1 MPMNRR
7 TLMLA
12 GAAATLLGSH
22 GVRAEPQERRARAFP
37 KGFLWG
43 AATAGHQVEGNNTAS
58 DLWLLEHLKP
68 TIFAEPSG
76 DACNSLELWAQDL
89 DLVRGFGLNTYRFS
103 LEWARIE
110 PEPGQFS
117 GAMLDHYARIIDG
130 CRTRD
135 LTPMVTFNHFTAP
148 RWFSGDGG
156 WLSSD
161 SPSRFARFCE
171 RAARH
176 VGVHVGY
183 AITLNEPNILRL
195 LKMLGLP
202 PPLLETQHAML
213 AAAAHA
219 TRTAVFSA
227 LNAANEEDLER
238 MLPNLLAG
246 HKLGREAIKS
256 AHPTLPVGV
265 SLAVI
270 DDQAM
275 PGGEARRDARRD
287 FCYGAWLEAAR
298 QDDFVGVQNY
308 ERVRIGPDGPLPPP
322 DGAPRNWS
330 GTEIFPASLGNAVRY
345 VHAATG
351 RPVIVTEHGLGTDDD
366 AQRTR
371 FIPEALEGLH
381 AAMEEGVPVQGYVH
395 WTLLDNFEWI
405 FGYRPHYGLV
415 AVNRQTF
422 KRTAKPSAVVY
433 GAIARR
439 NAL

>member
-12 GAAATLLGSH
+12 GAAALLGSH
-22 GVRAEPQERRARAFP
+22 GVRAEPRRARAFP

-43 AATAGHQVEGNNTAS
+43 TATAGHQVEGNNTAS
-58 DLWLLEHLKP
+58 DLWLLEHLEP

-117 GAMLDHYARIIDG
+117 AAMLDHYARIIDG
-130 CRTRD
+130 CRARG

-148 RWFSGDGG
+148 RWFSADGG
-156 WLSSD
+156 WLSPD

-176 VGVHVGY
+176 LGAHVGW
-183 AITLNEPNILRL
+183 ATTLNEPNILRL

-202 PPLLETQHAML
+202 PPLLETQRAML
-213 AAAAHA
+213 TAAAHA
-219 TRTAVFSA
+219 TGTAVFSA
-227 LNAANEEDLER
+227 LNTANEEDLER

-265 SLAVI
+265 SLAII

-287 FCYGAWLEAAR
+287 FCYGAWLEAVR

-308 ERVRIGPDGPLPPP
+308 ERVRVGPDGALPPP

-330 GTEIFPASLGNAVRY
+330 GAEIFPASLGNAVRY

-366 AQRTR
+366 AQRAR

-381 AAMEEGVPVQGYVH
+381 AAMQEGVPVQGYVH

-422 KRTAKPSAVVY
+422 KRTAKPSAAAY